1 MLAAKGNA
9 DNREAEQE
17 AETEVR
23 EANPEAADANPEDV
37 HHEREASA
45 AIPIVCH
52 RPSERPE
59 GEDTELQRLQPE
71 RNADNRDHQDEARHE
86 ILGCC
91 EQSTEK

>member
-23 EANPEAADANPEDV
+23 EANPEAADANPDDV

-45 AIPIVCH
+45 AISAVCH

-59 GEDTELQRLQPE
+59 GEDTELQRLQSE
-71 RNADNRDHQDEARHE
+71 RNADDRDHQDEARYE

-91 EQSTEK
+91 E